1 MLSPAGLRAAFVA
14 AAVEGVILGFRGIFL
29 FLFLFLV
36 ARALSS
42 LLVFSF
48 YFYLLWA
55 HSGGP
60 GEVAFL
66 RASAAFNPSAR
77 TARVI
82 RVLSAEEKCS
92 GLLLASRRASEVHT
106 EDGRAFS

>member
-1 MLSPAGLRAAFVA
+1 MV
-14 AAVEGVILGFRGIFL
+14 L
-29 FLFLFLV
+29 FLLLLLV
-36 ARALSS
+36 ARRTRT
-42 LLVFSF
+42 LVFYFLGF
-48 YFYLLWA
+48 YFYYPLWA

-60 GEVAFL
+60 GEVTFL

>member
-1 MLSPAGLRAAFVA
+1 MV
-14 AAVEGVILGFRGIFL
+14 L
-29 FLFLFLV
+29 FLLLLLV
-36 ARALSS
+36 ARRTRA
-42 LLVFSF
+42 LVFSF
-48 YFYLLWA
+48 LVFTSKFYPLWA

-60 GEVAFL
+60 GEVTFL